1 MIYIG
6 IDDTDTESSRGT
18 GWVARQVAAKLADAF
33 EVLGV
38 VRQQLLKD
46 PRVPCTRNNSCKCV
60 ILAGGENADLA
71 LLAER
76 VAAVIMADFQEGS
89 DPGLCVSRDVPP
101 SVVAFGQR
109 AQEELL
115 TQDEARALAARHD
128 IILRGLG
135 GDEMGVIGALAAVG
149 LTAAGNAGR
158 YIQVGRL
165 RELRGLQPVEALLS
179 AGIAAVRTAEGEDV
193 TSGLVLAD
201 KLRPARRNGAAVAV
215 VTRQGDHW
223 QPLKLN

>member
-6 IDDTDTESSRGT
+6 IDDTDTEFSRGT
-18 GWVARQVAAKLADAF
+18 GWVARQVAAELGAEF

-60 ILAGGENADLA
+60 MLAGGENTDLG

-89 DPGLCVSRDVPP
+89 DPGLCVTRTVPAE
-101 SVVAFGQR
+101 VMAFGQR
-109 AQEELL
+109 AQAELL
-115 TQDEARALAARHD
+115 TQDQARALAARHD

-149 LTAAGNAGR
+149 LTAGGEAGR
-158 YIQVGRL
+158 YIQVGRM
-165 RELRGLQPVEALLS
+165 RELRGLQPVEAVLG
-179 AGIAAVRTAEGEDV
+179 AGVAAVRTEEGEPV
-193 TSGLVLAD
+193 NSGLVLTD
-201 KLRPARRNGAAVAV
+201 KLRPARRQGTAVAM
-215 VTRQGDHW
+215 VTWQGEYW
-223 QPLKLN
+223 LPLKLN